1 MAEAFFED
9 QDSFSCSICLDILKD
24 PVTTSCGHNYC
35 MCCIEGCWDQDDL
48 KGVYS
53 CPECRQTFA
62 QRPVLNRNTLLAKVV
77 EKLKHTA
84 LHAAAPAAAPAAP
97 PAAPPALCYAGPGDV
112 ECDFCTGRKH
122 KALMSCLVCLVS
134 YCETHLQPHYN
145 FPALKKH
152 MLVKASTQLQEKI
165 CSQHDKLLEVYC
177 RTDQQC
183 ICLLC
188 VMDEHKGHDTVSAAA
203 ERTEKQKQVG
213 EKQQKS
219 QQRIQEREKEMQE
232 LRRAVDSLKLS
243 AQAAVD
249 DSERI
254 FAELIRTMETRCSEV
269 KELIRDQEKAEV
281 SQAEGLLE
289 QLEQEVAELRRR
301 DAELVQFSHTED
313 NIHFLQRFKDHSA
326 PPVSEEMPAI
336 NLNQSHDF
344 KTVMTSDLQEK
355 LMLCCKKGVV
365 KISAAVKAVH
375 ILQSAEPST
384 QAAASVAQ
392 YHGEYYR
399 KYSYKDICS
408 LSPGRGREPGAG
420 GWLSD
425 RPVWSHAPV
434 AHGRGPEPHP
444 HHQPPGGATSGNQ
457 RSPAPV
463 SRRLQ
468 HPGLPLHE
476 TQGKFPP

>member
-1 MAEAFFED
+1 MGPLLGFVISSKQPCLLENIFPHHNNAGD
-9 QDSFSCSICLDILKD
+9 RDSFSCSICLDILKD

-53 CPECRQTFA
+53 CPECRQTFV

-84 LHAAAPAAAPAAP
+84 PHA
-97 PAAPPALCYAGPGDV
+97 
-112 ECDFCTGRKH
+112 CDFCTGRKH

-152 MLVKASTQLQEKI
+152 MLVKASTQLQDKI

-183 ICLLC
+183 ICYLC
-188 VMDEHKGHDTVSAAA
+188 TMDEHKGHDTVSAAA

-232 LRRAVDSLKLS
+232 LRQAVDSLKLS

-289 QLEQEVAELRRR
+289 RLEQEVAELRRR
-301 DAELVQFSHTED
+301 DAELEKFSHTED

-326 PPVSEEMPAI
+326 PPVSEEKPAI
-336 NLNQSHDF
+336 ILNQSHAF
-344 KTVMTSDLQEK
+344 KTVRTSDLQKK
-355 LMLCCKKGVV
+355 LMLCCKEGVGE
-365 KISAAVKAVH
+365 ISAAVKAVH
-375 ILQSAEPST
+375 ILQSAEPSS

-392 YHGEYYR
+392 YHR
-399 KYSYKDICS
+399 KKYSFKDRCS
-408 LSPGRGREPGAG
+408 LSMLSRTGTLSNSRPYQENIPG
-420 GWLSD
+420 
-425 RPVWSHAPV
+425 
-434 AHGRGPEPHP
+434 
-444 HHQPPGGATSGNQ
+444 PPYC
-457 RSPAPV
+457 
-463 SRRLQ
+463 L
-468 HPGLPLHE
+468 
-476 TQGKFPP
+476 

>member
-1 MAEAFFED
+1 LYR
-9 QDSFSCSICLDILKD
+9 DSFSCSICLDILKD

-53 CPECRQTFA
+53 CPECRQTFV

-84 LHAAAPAAAPAAP
+84 PHAAPHTPP
-97 PAAPPALCYAGPGDV
+97 PA
-112 ECDFCTGRKH
+112 CDFCTGRKH

-152 MLVKASTQLQEKI
+152 MLVKASTQLQDKI

-183 ICLLC
+183 ICYLC
-188 VMDEHKGHDTVSAAA
+188 TMDEHKGHDTVSAAA

-232 LRRAVDSLKLS
+232 LRQAVDSLKLS

-289 QLEQEVAELRRR
+289 RLEQEVAELRRR
-301 DAELVQFSHTED
+301 DAELEKFSHTED

-326 PPVSEEMPAI
+326 PPVSEEKPAI
-336 NLNQSHDF
+336 ILNQSHAF
-344 KTVMTSDLQEK
+344 KTVRTSDLQKK
-355 LMLCCKKGVV
+355 LMLCCKEGVGE
-365 KISAAVKAVH
+365 ISAAVKAVH
-375 ILQSAEPST
+375 ILQSAEPSS

-392 YHGEYYR
+392 YHR
-399 KYSYKDICS
+399 KKYSFKDRCS
-408 LSPGRGREPGAG
+408 LSQVNVLFTPLTPKSTSFRMLSRTGTLSNSRPYQENIPG
-420 GWLSD
+420 
-425 RPVWSHAPV
+425 
-434 AHGRGPEPHP
+434 
-444 HHQPPGGATSGNQ
+444 PPYC
-457 RSPAPV
+457 
-463 SRRLQ
+463 L
-468 HPGLPLHE
+468 
-476 TQGKFPP
+476 